1 LVGDGLAVFDEF
13 VVVVVDELFAVCVPA
28 FEFIVDEFD
37 VDEFDVGTVV
47 VVEDEFVTVVDVA
60 FEFIVF
66 VFERFVL
73 VLLAVSPP
81 QAAPRAAKPKS
92 AESAIAFFILK
103 LSPVFTQ
110 RLI

>member
-1 LVGDGLAVFDEF
+1 MVGDGLAVFDEF
-13 VVVVVDELFAVCVPA
+13 VVVVVDAVFAVCVPT
-28 FEFIVDEFD
+28 FEFIVDEF
-37 VDEFDVGTVV
+37 EFEVGTVV

-60 FEFIVF
+60 FEFIAL
-66 VFERFVL
+66 VFERFVF
-73 VLLAVSPP
+73 VLFAVSPP
-81 QAAPRAAKPKS
+81 QAAPRAARPKS